1 MAVHLEDL
9 PEDKGDPPKVDLH
22 KVVQVQVKDH
32 PPMVDKVRAV
42 AEVARVKVPRLAAN
56 LKARAMAEVARVKVP
71 RLAANLKAR
80 AMAEVARVK
89 DPRLA
94 ANLKVRAVK
103 TNNADHPV
111 PVPDN
116 LKVHLPKAAVKAP
129 ARAVK
134 LRVANPPRV
143 RAGQLKVDL
152 LRE

>member
-71 RLAANLKAR
+71 RLAANLK
-80 AMAEVARVK
+80 
-89 DPRLA
+89 
-94 ANLKVRAVK
+94 VRAVK

>member
-1 MAVHLEDL
+1 MAGHLEDL
-9 PEDKGDPPKVDLH
+9 PEDKVDPPKVDLH

-32 PPMVDKVRAV
+32 PPTVDKVRAV
-42 AEVARVKVPRLAAN
+42 AEVAKVKV
-56 LKARAMAEVARVKVP
+56 
-71 RLAANLKAR
+71 
-80 AMAEVARVK
+80 
-89 DPRLA
+89 PRLA
-94 ANLKVRAVK
+94 ANLKVRAVEVPHLVDSLKDKVRAVK
-103 TNNADHPV
+103 TNSADHPV
-111 PVPDN
+111 PVPDH